1 MLKYVLGLL
10 VCASIIASPALA
22 GGGNGGAKQDASI
35 KIVHDLPAGA
45 LTALG
50 AGNDS
55 FIVIATPPAA
65 LVTKVNAGTATP
77 KDITNAGGLII
88 KVGRSGILAV
98 KSGNVRLYGAVVN
111 RDGNAVPVTVVTV
124 PVAKGKT
131 TTVNASA
138 APVAVGAPW
147 PAP

>member
-1 MLKYVLGLL
+1 MLKAIFSLL
-10 VCASIIASPALA
+10 ICASIMVTPALA
-22 GGGNGGAKQDASI
+22 GGGNGGAKKDGSI
-35 KIVHDLPAGA
+35 KVVHDLAAGT
-45 LTALG
+45 LTGLG

-77 KDITNAGGLII
+77 QDITNAGGLII